1 MKLIN
6 EVVWGIVRL
15 IIVFAVMSIILYL
28 LLII

>member
-15 IIVFAVMSIILYL
+15 TIVFAIVSVILYL